1 MKKTMTLIVVA
12 GLLATIAS
20 PAFAAGQMFN
30 REQVR
35 TSADEC
41 EGDAVRTRDQIREM
55 AQEMVQEMAQTGEM
69 TQEQARTAQGEA
81 PDEALQQQLKKGAAS
96 EGAMTALMAGPGAEE
111 FFEYCSRVANRFRK
125 VFSII

>member
-1 MKKTMTLIVVA
+1 MKKTMTLIIVA

-41 EGDAVRTRDQIREM
+41 EGDAVHTRDQVREM
-55 AQEMVQEMAQTGEM
+55 TQTQEQTQAGDM
-69 TQEQARTAQGEA
+69 TQTQEQARTAQGEA
-81 PDEALQQQLKKGAAS
+81 PDEALQQQLKKGAGS
-96 EGAMTALMAGPGAEE
+96 EGTMTALMAGPGAEE
-111 FFEYCSRVANRFRK
+111 LFEYCYRVANRFRK